1 MSETDGIE
9 EAFEGQLRILVT
21 AAGQAGERFARERE
35 AVLRTAQAR
44 SEQEQ
49 RELASRF
56 QAEREA
62 ARVQL
67 SRVHENQWWDN
78 ALPPDISQAWQTAT
92 AWSAEDPEAA
102 RAQLRIGQELE
113 ARYGIT
119 PEQLRAD
126 VRAQRHRAA
135 TERAEAQ
142 RLMAQADRDE
152 RAATDGCLP
161 AEQSS
166 QDRQRESVGAEARGT
181 SQYFYDSAERRA
193 SMADDLKASGIAPDV
208 VDARTRADASQA
220 YPATQAVVKDTKRR
234 TPKARKNRGRSSHQ
248 AQRAGL
254 GR

>member
-21 AAGQAGERFARERE
+21 AASQAGERFARERE
-35 AVLRTAQAR
+35 AALRTAQAR

-56 QAEREA
+56 QAERET

-78 ALPPDISQAWQTAT
+78 AQPPDISQAWQTAT

-102 RAQLRIGQELE
+102 RAQRRIAQELE

-119 PEQLRAD
+119 PEQLHAD
-126 VRAQRHRAA
+126 VEAQRHRAA

-152 RAATDGCLP
+152 RAATDGRSP

-166 QDRQRESVGAEARGT
+166 QDNHSESVAAETRDTG
-181 SQYFYDSAERRA
+181 QDLYDSAERRA
-193 SMADDLKASGIAPDV
+193 NMADDLEANGIDPDV
-208 VDARTRADASQA
+208 VDTRIRADASQA
-220 YPATQAVVKDTKRR
+220 YPATEAVVKDTKRR
-234 TPKARKNRGRSSHQ
+234 TPKARKNRGRGSQQ